1 MRCPNCGGM
10 NQTCFDS
17 RLSPSGRCRKRSRKC
32 RDCGYI
38 FHTLETVIAEKPVEN
53 LEKVDR
59 NGKGATKR

>member
-10 NQTCFDS
+10 KQTCFDS

-38 FHTLETVIAEKPVEN
+38 FHTLETVIAENQTDQSQTKAES
-53 LEKVDR
+53 E
-59 NGKGATKR
+59 KGAGKR